1 VGEFKEVEKMKL
13 DESVWKTFQQH
24 LGYNDEEMRKFRENP
39 RNEDVLTKSPGLM
52 NKTIVIKVVESHG
65 CNSQHKVGDKFFFDG
80 AGNLLTNL
88 CPNRICIYAL
98 NSVAQLIFASNE
110 LFYAGIEP
118 NEMRFRRA
126 GCFDV
131 GVQCGGWGH
140 IVMELS
146 VEDRNKLSK

>member
-1 VGEFKEVEKMKL
+1 MKI
-13 DESVWKTFQQH
+13 DERTWKTFQQH
-24 LGYNDEEMRKFRENP
+24 LGYNDEEMKRFRENP

-80 AGNLLTNL
+80 AGNLLTQL
-88 CPNRICIYAL
+88 CPKRICIYAL

-118 NEMRFRRA
+118 NEMRFRRT

-140 IVMELS
+140 IVMEIG
-146 VEDRNKLSK
+146 VEDRDKLNK

>member
-1 VGEFKEVEKMKL
+1 MKI
-13 DESVWKTFQQH
+13 DERTWKTFQQH
-24 LGYNDEEMRKFRENP
+24 LGYNDEEMKRFRENP
-39 RNEDVLTKSPGLM
+39 RNEDVLTKSLGLM

-80 AGNLLTNL
+80 AGNLLTQL
-88 CPNRICIYAL
+88 CPKRICIYAL

-118 NEMRFRRA
+118 NEMRFRKT

-140 IVMELS
+140 IVMEIG
-146 VEDRNKLSK
+146 VEDRDKLNK